1 MEKNLLEKVSQINHF
16 CLAQTKNKEIE
27 MAQVQSN
34 KINPAIQEI
43 IDTGLEG
50 MREAM
55 VLMFN
60 EAMFIER
67 SHILNAQPYERTDD
81 RRGYANG
88 FKPKMVKT
96 RLGELSLMI
105 PQVRD
110 GIEFYP
116 SSLEKGIKSERA
128 LKLALAVMYIS
139 GVSTRKVEKIFKEM
153 CGLEVTSSEVSRA
166 AKLLDDE
173 LEKWRNRPLG
183 KFKYLQ
189 LDARYEKTRRDGR
202 VLSTAVL
209 VATGVNEEGYRSVLG
224 VSTGISEAEVH
235 WRQFLISLKDRG
247 LHGVEYIVSDN
258 HEGLK
263 KALQTTFG
271 SASWNRCHVHLQRNA
286 SAYVPRIAMKKEVAT
301 DISSIL
307 TAPDIEEARRLLD
320 KYVKKYSKTASK
332 LSKWMAENIPDG
344 FAVFELK
351 KPFRSK
357 MRSTN
362 MIERLNREIKRRTR
376 VCCLFPNEESL
387 LRLVSAILM
396 ETSEEWESGKKY
408 ISLDK
413 NDGED

>member
-1 MEKNLLEKVSQINHF
+1 
-16 CLAQTKNKEIE
+16 

-235 WRQFLISLKDRG
+235 WRQFLISLKERG

>member
-1 MEKNLLEKVSQINHF
+1 LKKRARSIIFVLGIN
-16 CLAQTKNKEIE
+16 KKWEIE
-27 MAQVQSN
+27 MAQMQN
-34 KINPAIQEI
+34 KKITSAIQEI

-67 SHILNAQPYERTDD
+67 SQVLNAQPYERTDE
-81 RRGYANG
+81 RQGYANG
-88 FKPKMVKT
+88 FKPKTLKT
-96 RLGELSLMI
+96 RLGELPLMI

-116 SSLEKGIKSERA
+116 SSLEKGIRSERA
-128 LKLALAVMYIS
+128 LRLALAEMYIS
-139 GVSTRKVEKIFKEM
+139 GVSTRKVEKIFKEL

-166 AKLLDDE
+166 TKLLDEE
-173 LEKWRNRPLG
+173 LEKWRKRPLG

-189 LDARYEKTRRDGR
+189 LDARYEKTRRDSR

-209 VATGVNEEGYRSVLG
+209 IATGVNEEGYRSVLG
-224 VSTGISEAEVH
+224 VSVGISEAEIH
-235 WRQFLISLKDRG
+235 WRKFLLSLKERG
-247 LHGVEYIVSDN
+247 LYGVDYVVSDD

-286 SAYVPRIAMKKEVAT
+286 SAYVPRVAMRKEVAT
-301 DISSIL
+301 DISAIL
-307 TAPDIEEARRLLD
+307 TAPDVEEAGRLLD

-332 LSKWMAENIPDG
+332 LSEWMAENIPDG

-357 MRSTN
+357 LRSTN

-376 VCCLFPNEESL
+376 VCSLFPNEESL

-413 NDGED
+413 NDGGDL

>member
-1 MEKNLLEKVSQINHF
+1 
-16 CLAQTKNKEIE
+16 
-27 MAQVQSN
+27 MAQVQNN

-43 IDTGLEG
+43 INAGFEG
-50 MREAM
+50 MKEAL

-67 SHILNAQPYERTDD
+67 SQVLHAQPYERTEE
-81 RRGYANG
+81 RQGYANG
-88 FKPKMVKT
+88 FKPKTLKT
-96 RLGELSLMI
+96 RFGELPLMV

-116 SSLEKGIKSERA
+116 SCLEKGIKSERA
-128 LKLALAVMYIS
+128 LRLTLAEMYIS
-139 GVSTRKVEKIFKEM
+139 GVSTRKVERILKEL

-166 AKLLDDE
+166 TKLLDEE

-183 KFKYLQ
+183 KCKYLQ

-209 VATGVNEEGYRSVLG
+209 VSTGVNEEGYRSVLG
-224 VSTGISEAEVH
+224 VSTGISEAEIH
-235 WRQFLISLKDRG
+235 WRKFLLSLKERG
-247 LHGVEYIVSDN
+247 LHGVEYVVSDD

-286 SAYVPRIAMKKEVAT
+286 SSYVPRVAMRKEVAT
-301 DISSIL
+301 DISAIL
-307 TAPDIEEARRLLD
+307 TAPDIEEARNLLN

-332 LSKWMAENIPDG
+332 LSEWMAENIPDG

-376 VCCLFPNEESL
+376 VCSLFPNEESL

-413 NDGED
+413 NDGGGL